1 MQQNLSSIH
10 FEMSFAHQDKKDVI
24 VLLLATCRL
33 PLTPWVKYHKTEVE
47 EAFEKRIIL
56 KFEIDPSP
64 QTRGIASVL
73 PSSESVFLNFHD
85 VVLLL
90 DSAIYH
96 LPFGFGWAMNHLETL
111 RYTALGVELFDLE
124 KPRSFLQL
132 FIIGSFIRDNILLKG
147 FSIKW

>member
-1 MQQNLSSIH
+1 M
-10 FEMSFAHQDKKDVI
+10 I

-33 PLTPWVKYHKTEVE
+33 PLTPGVKNHKTEVE

-96 LPFGFGWAMNHLETL
+96 LSFGFG
-111 RYTALGVELFDLE
+111 
-124 KPRSFLQL
+124 
-132 FIIGSFIRDNILLKG
+132 
-147 FSIKW
+147 